1 MKLGV
6 VVGKKMLRITPNSSE
21 AGAKAY
27 YTEGLARADY
37 YVKGQEVAGSW
48 GGKSAAMLGL
58 SGPVSRDGFFALCE
72 NRKPGT
78 DERLTARTNDARR
91 VGYDFTFNA
100 PKSVSVMY
108 ALHRD
113 ERLLAAF
120 RAAVTETMQEL
131 EGEVRTRVRRGGQN
145 SDRVTGNLVWG
156 EFVHFTARP
165 VDGVPDPHLHVHCF
179 ALNCTYDA
187 VEARWKAAEFGGI
200 KRDAAY
206 FEAAFHSR
214 LAKAVSDQGYT
225 LRHTDVG
232 WEIAGVPDRVLDAFS
247 RRTQVIEAKAEAL
260 GIQDPRRKAE
270 LGAKTRDRKATRF
283 SEAELSALWEA
294 RIDDADRQTMARVA
308 ARQNPSEV
316 PPQTARAG
324 VAHAIEH
331 CFERNSVASEKEI
344 LGAALW
350 HTVGSASV
358 ADVKAELARADVLK
372 RVDSDRVLMT
382 TPAVLAEERR
392 MVEFARM
399 GRGSAMRLA
408 PSEQVQPDFLN
419 AGQVG
424 AIRHVWDSHDR
435 VIIIRGGAGTGK
447 TTLMREAV
455 RGLASSGHAV
465 LALAPTAEAA
475 RSVLRKEGFHSA
487 ETVARFLHHPALQE
501 QARGGVIWIDEA
513 GLLGA
518 RTMGQ
523 VFEKANALNAR
534 VVLSGDTRQHRSVE
548 RGDAL
553 RLLEHEAGLVP
564 AEVTEIQ
571 RQQGSYKQAV
581 AAIARG
587 DARAGYAMLEAMGAV
602 YEDNAMSGHRRLASD
617 YVAAL
622 EKGQSV
628 LVVSPTHREGSEV
641 TDAIRSRLKERGKLG
656 AERSFES
663 LTLERWTL
671 AERRDARQYRAG
683 QVVVF
688 HANAKSYRPPESI
701 SLHRIYGKPLA
712 TIEIAPRGI
721 AKGERLTVMES
732 DGRTVTVRDA
742 RGETR
747 LLPLGEAA
755 KFDVYRREVIG
766 LAAGDRLRFTRN
778 AKTADGRHEL
788 RNGALH
794 EVAGFTPTG
803 DIRLANGWMV
813 SKQHGHFTH
822 GYATTSHASQGKTVD
837 AVFIAERAASLGA
850 ASAEQFYVSVSRA
863 RREVRIYTDDKEALA
878 RAVAER
884 GTRLSGLELMKQRIS
899 PPAGDR
905 RQRLKQQAESL
916 MQRARATHAWVAQK
930 VQDLLPNSGRM
941 K

>member
-1 MKLGV
+1 
-6 VVGKKMLRITPNSSE
+6 MLRITPNSSE

-58 SGPVSRDGFFALCE
+58 SGPVSRDAFFALCE
-72 NRKPGT
+72 NRVHGT
-78 DERLTARTNDARR
+78 DERLTARTNEKRR

-113 ERLLAAF
+113 EQLLAAF
-120 RAAVTETMQEL
+120 RGAVAETMQEL

-165 VDGVPDPHLHVHCF
+165 VAGVPDPHLHVHCF

-187 VEARWKAAEFGGI
+187 AESRWKAAEFGGI

-214 LAKAVSDQGYT
+214 LAKAVSEQGYGV
-225 LRHTDVG
+225 RHTEAG
-232 WEIAGVPDRVLDAFS
+232 WEISGIPDRVLDAFS

-260 GIQDPRRKAE
+260 GIQDARRKAE
-270 LGAKTRDRKATRF
+270 LGAKTRDRKAMRF
-283 SEAELSALWEA
+283 SDTELRALWEA
-294 RIDDADRQTMARVA
+294 RIEAADRKAIAQVA
-308 ARQNPSEV
+308 ARQIPPEV
-316 PPQTARAG
+316 LPRTASAG
-324 VAHAIEH
+324 VAHAIDH
-331 CFERNSVASEKEI
+331 CFERKSVASEKEI
-344 LGAALW
+344 LGEALW

-382 TPAVLAEERR
+382 TPAVLAEEQR
-392 MVEFARM
+392 MVDFARV
-399 GRGSAMRLA
+399 GRGSAVRLA
-408 PSEQVQPDFLN
+408 PDEQVQSDFLN
-419 AGQVG
+419 PGQVG
-424 AIRHVWDSHDR
+424 AIRHIWESHDR
-435 VIIIRGGAGTGK
+435 VMIIRGGAGTGK

-455 RGLASSGHAV
+455 RGLQSSGHNV

-475 RSVLRKEGFHSA
+475 RDVLRKEGFSSA
-487 ETVARFLHHPALQE
+487 DTVAKFLHNPTLQE
-501 QARGGVIWIDEA
+501 SARGGVLWIDEA
-513 GLLGA
+513 GLLGT

-523 VFEKANALNAR
+523 VFDKARELSAR
-534 VVLSGDTRQHRSVE
+534 VVLSGDTKQHRSVE

-553 RLLEHEAGLVP
+553 RLLENEAGIVP

-571 RQQGSYKQAV
+571 RQRGGYKKAV
-581 AAIARG
+581 AAIASG
-587 DARAGYAMLEAMGAV
+587 DLRTGYAMLDAMGSV
-602 YEDNAMSGHRRLASD
+602 HEDDAAAGHRRLARD
-617 YVAAL
+617 YVTAVD
-622 EKGQSV
+622 KGQSV

-641 TDAIRSRLKERGKLG
+641 TDAIRSHLKERRKLG
-656 AERSFES
+656 PERSFES
-663 LTLERWTL
+663 LTQERLTL

-688 HANAKSYRPPESI
+688 HARAKSYRPPESI

-712 TIEIAPRGI
+712 TIEIPPRGI
-721 AKGERLTVMES
+721 EKGDRLTVMES
-732 DGRTVTVRDA
+732 NERTVTVRDE
-742 RGETR
+742 RGRTCS
-747 LLPLGEAA
+747 LPLGEAA
-755 KFDVYRREVIG
+755 KFDVYRRDVIG
-766 LAAGDRLRFTRN
+766 LASGDRLRFTRN

-803 DIRLANGWMV
+803 DIRLANGWTV
-813 SKQHGHFTH
+813 SKRHGHFTH

-863 RREVRIYTDDKEALA
+863 RRDVRIYTDDKDALA

-884 GTRLSGLELMKQRIS
+884 GTRLSGLELMKQRIA

-905 RQRLKQQAESL
+905 WQRLKQHAESL
-916 MQRARATHAWVAQK
+916 VERARATHAWVAQK